1 MKEEVTHILAECLD
15 ALDRGEIT
23 IEECQRRYPQHQ
35 EELKYLLLLSKY
47 IKAAPDVT
55 PSPVFRHAA
64 KTRMNNLIRNQTSLG
79 KIQHPSQVKEP
90 LSHKFRDRGTV
101 RRSSIPRILVTAIIV
116 IGLLF
121 GGTVST
127 AAASSDSLPGDTLY
141 PVKTSI
147 EDIKLAFADD
157 EGDVELNVQYAQN
170 RVEEMQALVEADRY
184 EDIPIAVQRYE
195 NNIAALA
202 QAMAHLAANDPARA
216 EAHANLLE
224 AARANRTETLTGLL
238 DKVPEQAKKG
248 IQRALEAGPPDHA
261 GGPPEDKGKPDR
273 TPGPPE
279 GKGKPTQVSDP

>member
-1 MKEEVTHILAECLD
+1 MNDTIVNILAECLE

-23 IEECQRRYPQHQ
+23 IEECQQRYPQYQ

-64 KTRMNNLIRNQTSLG
+64 STRMNNLIKNQISLQ
-79 KIQHPSQVKEP
+79 KNQQSDRSRQHARKA
-90 LSHKFRDRGTV
+90 KDRVTV
-101 RRSSIPRILVTAIIV
+101 RRHSIPRILVTAIVV

-147 EDIKLAFADD
+147 EDIKLVFADD

-170 RVEEMQALVEADRY
+170 RVEEMQALVEANRY
-184 EDIPIAVQRYE
+184 DDIPIAVQRYE
-195 NNIAALA
+195 HNIADLA
-202 QAMAHLAANDPARA
+202 QAMAILSANDPARA

-224 AARANRTETLTGLL
+224 AARANRTEVLTGLL
-238 DKVPEQAKKG
+238 DKVPDQAKKG

-261 GGPPEDKGKPDR
+261 GGPPEGKGPPDHAPGPPEDKGKPDS
-273 TPGPPE
+273 TDVP
-279 GKGKPTQVSDP
+279 